1 MLVVMDQMKK
11 RALYV
16 EGTSHNSHYR
26 RNLVP
31 ATKPCWIFMKFGIGF
46 LYITVS
52 NKHEFHENHGSE
64 SYISLNGVKE
74 FLPVA
79 PDQFRSNSV
88 QMTST

>member
-16 EGTSHNSHYR
+16 ENTYPNSHYH

-31 ATKPCWIFMKFGIGF
+31 ATKPCWIFMKFGIDF
-46 LYITVS
+46 LCITVS
-52 NKHEFHENHGSE
+52 NTHEFHENHGSE
-64 SYISLNGVKE
+64 NYTSLSGVKE